1 MEEEN
6 RAKEYDRSVYHL
18 QMQSEAK
25 NNFDLKKEIEG
36 LKKEN
41 EGLKKENEALK
52 KKVEE
57 LQMGNESLMSAQN
70 QNLLESSEP
79 QIVLSSPRSQ
89 SIDTPPPLLEP
100 PLTQTP
106 TQQDISTERVR
117 QYFRDRS
124 PEISEPLIVSDSESD
139 DENEVPDVQFA
150 PTSSNQTK
158 NEKAKRRAHT
168 KAKER
173 AKKLMDSVL
182 SNPEPWK
189 CAICSFT
196 FSTSAALRQHVLA
209 NHKEQKH
216 FCKRCPY
223 TWKNA
228 YPVKQHEQ
236 SHFRNDVNYKNK
248 AEGRECK
255 LCKIWFATN
264 GHLYHHIHQYHLPRD
279 S

>member
-25 NNFDLKKEIEG
+25 NNFDLKKENEG

-41 EGLKKENEALK
+41 EGLKKENKGLKKENEELK

-57 LQMGNESLMSAQN
+57 LQMGNEGLMPAQN

-106 TQQDISTERVR
+106 TQQDTSTERVR

-124 PEISEPLIVSDSESD
+124 PEISEPMIVSDSDESD
-139 DENEVPDVQFA
+139 DDVQESDVQFV
-150 PTSSNQTK
+150 PDRTKLSNSLSKYQRRS
-158 NEKAKRRAHT
+158 KAKKT
-168 KAKER
+168 EVAKVCFQTC
-173 AKKLMDSVL
+173 M
-182 SNPEPWK
+182 
-189 CAICSFT
+189 
-196 FSTSAALRQHVLA
+196 
-209 NHKEQKH
+209 
-216 FCKRCPY
+216 
-223 TWKNA
+223 
-228 YPVKQHEQ
+228 
-236 SHFRNDVNYKNK
+236 
-248 AEGRECK
+248 
-255 LCKIWFATN
+255 
-264 GHLYHHIHQYHLPRD
+264 IHGVPLWVPT
-279 S
+279 